1 MNAMERV
8 LDDELA
14 RLLDRLAGSTS
25 EGSVEFAATSPTLK
39 ARLDE
44 AESRL
49 ADIRTAMLTDYARW
63 RRALDDLENLW
74 ALASWR
80 SAASQEPVEQTA
92 ALAA

>member
-8 LDDELA
+8 LDRELVD
-14 RLLDRLAGSTS
+14 LVDRLASS
-25 EGSVEFAATSPTLK
+25 IPEGGVAAAAAGQGMR

-44 AESRL
+44 VEARL
-49 ADIRTAMLTDYARW
+49 SDLRATLLTDYGRW
-63 RRALDDLENLW
+63 RRTLEDLENLW

-80 SAASQEPVEQTA
+80 SVASQEPVDQAA